1 LLSSGTPIA
10 HLMTNDG
17 PRPNRNHSFNH
28 ENRLAAFQAHHQ
40 TMRLFLAS
48 QQQVIGKVLQRG
60 LPLGPPFAGAASKPK
75 SGPASCE
82 AGDPVAPELVARFL
96 MSARPQPLEIPLN
109 SQLSGLHLI
118 TLGSQGEAIGHALIS
133 ALKHRGASVE
143 ILPGDLLPEK
153 ENLLATIAALRDKHG
168 PVCGLIHLAGLA
180 FLPMPEDIAT
190 WQRINE
196 LQCKGLFHLLQCC
209 AKDLKAG
216 NARILSL
223 SALDGSFGRRN
234 GSWTG
239 LPNGAAA
246 VGLLKTLALEWPQT
260 MVKAIDVQDVSPE
273 AVVSAIEAELFSR
286 DDHIEIGYEAR
297 ERRVYGGEQIAC
309 GSPSATSPW
318 APQNHWV
325 VFATGGARGITAE
338 SLKEILLPGMVL
350 VILGR
355 TPEPG
360 DESDAFHGISDPA
373 ELRKI
378 FLQAARERG
387 ERPVPATIEKQ
398 IAILQRDR
406 EIRRN
411 LEAYRHLGVKVEY
424 HAADV
429 RDSLQFGSLIDAT
442 YTRYGRI
449 NAVLHGAGIIED
461 KLLVDKTPESF
472 SRVFDTKADSI
483 FTLARHLKPESL
495 NWLVL
500 FASVAGR
507 TGNRG
512 QCDYAA
518 ANELLNRMA
527 WWLHYRWPKVKISA
541 INWGPWES
549 GMASEQVKR
558 QFRERGIVPIAPLAG
573 RSLLRGEM
581 LCADRGPVEMVA
593 GIFHSPKSPP
603 KLPLVRSLP
612 RKTGSGFEYAHTLSV
627 KSELFLA
634 DHRIDGT
641 PVMPAVGAMELMAEA
656 VQATWPDWH
665 VCEVQNHR
673 MFRGLLLKEDTN
685 LPLII
690 SGRTQRTTARDIYI
704 AADIKP
710 ASGPPLPYY
719 GASFVMRRQIPS
731 PPDPP
736 PNLPKFDAFRMA
748 GADIYKNHAFHGR
761 LFQLVET
768 IDGLDK
774 RGVSATLRTPPLD
787 EWVGHPPSGS
797 DWLFH
802 PGLLDAS
809 THAGLVLVRTLFETY
824 GLVVLFGRI
833 IRYGAP
839 PLPGEIFRVHL
850 LVLKVT
856 KTTIISEF
864 RLIDSHGKCRLVVE
878 NFESALSKALN
889 RLAPNASANS

>member
-1 LLSSGTPIA
+1 
-10 HLMTNDG
+10 MTNDG
-17 PRPNRNHSFNH
+17 PRPRESHSFNH
-28 ENRLAAFQAHHQ
+28 ESRLAAFQAHHE

-48 QQQVIGKVLQRG
+48 QQQVVGQVLRRG
-60 LPLGPPFAGAASKPK
+60 LALDPSFVSAPK
-75 SGPASCE
+75 AKSRSASCE
-82 AGDPVAPELVARFL
+82 PGNAVAPEPVARFL
-96 MSARPQPLEIPLN
+96 MSARPEVLEIPPN

-118 TLGSQGEAIGHALIS
+118 TLGSQGEAIGQPLMS
-133 ALKHRGASVE
+133 ALKNRGAAVE
-143 ILPGDLLPEK
+143 ILSSDLLLEK
-153 ENLLATIAALRDKHG
+153 ENLFATIAALREKHG

-180 FLPMPEDIAT
+180 CLPMPEDIAT

-196 LQCKGLFHLLQCC
+196 VQCKGFFHLLQCC
-209 AKDLKAG
+209 AEDLKTTD
-216 NARILSL
+216 ARILSL
-223 SALDGSFGRRN
+223 SALDGSFGRCT

-246 VGLLKTLALEWPQT
+246 VGLLKTLALEWPQALI
-260 MVKAIDVQDVSPE
+260 KAIDVQDVAPE

-286 DDHIEIGYEAR
+286 DGHIEIGYEGR
-297 ERRVYGGEQIAC
+297 QRRVYGSEQVSC
-309 GSPSATSPW
+309 GSPSATPRW
-318 APQNHWV
+318 APQDHWV

-355 TPEPG
+355 TSEPE
-360 DESDAFHGISDPA
+360 DEPTAFHGISDPA

-378 FLQAARERG
+378 FMQAARERG
-387 ERPVPATIEKQ
+387 ERAVPATIEKQ
-398 IAILQRDR
+398 IRALQRDR

-411 LEAYRHLGVKVEY
+411 LEDYRNMGVKVEY

-429 RDSLQFGSLIDAT
+429 RDPSLFGSLIDAT

-461 KLLVDKTPESF
+461 KLLVDKTSESF
-472 SRVFDTKADSI
+472 SRVFDTKAASI
-483 FTLARHLKPESL
+483 FILARHLKPDSL

-527 WWLHYRWPKVKISA
+527 WWLHYRWPQVKISA
-541 INWGPWES
+541 VNWGPWES
-549 GMASEQVKR
+549 GMASEQVNR

-573 RSLLRGEM
+573 RGFLRSEM

-593 GIFHSPKSPP
+593 GIFHPPKPPP

-612 RKTGSGFEYAHTLSV
+612 RKTGAGFEYAHTLSV
-627 KSELFLA
+627 KSELFLS
-634 DHRIDGT
+634 DHRLDGT

-673 MFRGLLLKEDTN
+673 MFRGLLLKEDAN

-690 SGRTQRTTARDIYI
+690 SGRTQRATATDIYVV
-704 AADIKP
+704 ADIKP
-710 ASGPPLPYY
+710 ASGPPAPYY
-719 GASFVMRRQIPS
+719 SASFVMRRQIPS

-736 PNLPKFDAFRMA
+736 PNLPEFDAFRMT
-748 GADIYKNHAFHGR
+748 GADVYRNHAFHGR
-761 LFQLVET
+761 LFQLVEA

-774 RGVSATLRTPPLD
+774 RGVSGTLHTPPQD
-787 EWVGHPPSGS
+787 EWMSNAPRGS

-802 PGLLDAS
+802 VGLLDAS
-809 THAGLVLVRTLFETY
+809 THVGLVWVRTLFETY
-824 GLVVLFGRI
+824 GLAAVFGRVS
-833 IRYGAP
+833 RYGAP
-839 PLPGEIFRVHL
+839 PSPGEIFRLHL
-850 LVLKVT
+850 LNLKVT
-856 KTTIISEF
+856 EATAISEF
-864 RLIDSHGKCRLVVE
+864 RLIDSRGKCRLVVE
-878 NFESALSKALN
+878 DFESTLSKALN
-889 RLAPNASANS
+889 RLAPNAPAKS